1 VKAYAQL
8 EEARVRLGA
17 AIDARCD
24 AELVRCRRDAQRAR
38 RSLGQR
44 FKRKPPARF
53 APAELDALDGQT
65 VTMAGVHGPDGALQR
80 FTLGEPRT

>member
-1 VKAYAQL
+1 VRAFAQL

-44 FKRKPPARF
+44 FKRKRKWLAG
-53 APAELDALDGQT
+53 DVYT
-65 VTMAGVHGPDGALQR
+65 IAGVHGPDGALQR